1 VNKQLLERAAE
12 LARRGESFVLAVVVR
27 REPYSSSQQGDSA
40 IITADGSYHGW
51 LGGNCTR
58 PQVLREAAQALVDGK
73 PRLIALSPEPE
84 LQARAGVTPLP
95 MTCHSGGTVDIF
107 LEPVIAAPRLV
118 VFGVSPVARAVA
130 QLGKA
135 MGYLVDVVDPDLDAA
150 HAAELPGA
158 DRVFTDL
165 SAAELRSGAPI
176 ASAVVASMGEHDED
190 AVAAAL
196 MMRPAYLGVVASR
209 KRFAVLRQTLI
220 DRGISA
226 HALDA
231 IKSPAGLDLGG
242 RQPEEVALSIL
253 AEIVQVKHAARAA
266 GQSATASG
274 AGIAP
279 VASIASVTS
288 AAPVIAA
295 VPVASAAPV
304 AAAVPAATA
313 PAPTT
318 AIDPVCHMTVTI
330 ATARHVGAWD
340 GRTWYFCNPR
350 CKDKFLADPERYL
363 ETPSAGAAR

>member
-1 VNKQLLERAAE
+1 MNKQLLERAAE
-12 LARRGESFVLAVVVR
+12 LARRGESFVFAVVVR

-84 LQARAGVTPLP
+84 LQVRAGVTPLP

-107 LEPVIAAPRLV
+107 LEPVVAAPRLV

-135 MGYLVDVVDPDLDAA
+135 MGYLVDAVDPDLDAA
-150 HAAELPGA
+150 HAAEMPGA
-158 DRVFTDL
+158 DRVFTDPG
-165 SAAELRSGAPI
+165 AAELRSGAPI
-176 ASAVVASMGEHDED
+176 ASAVIASMGEHDED

-196 MMRPAYLGVVASR
+196 AMRPAYVGVVASR
-209 KRFAVLRQTLI
+209 KRFAVLRETLI

-253 AEIVQVKHAARAA
+253 AEIVQHKHAARAA
-266 GQSATASG
+266 STHASASESA
-274 AGIAP
+274 A
-279 VASIASVTS
+279 VASIASIASPASVAPATS
-288 AAPVIAA
+288 IA
-295 VPVASAAPV
+295 
-304 AAAVPAATA
+304 PAATVVA
-313 PAPTT
+313 ATAAEPAAPTV
-318 AIDPVCHMTVTI
+318 AIDPVCHMKVTI
-330 ATARHVGAWD
+330 ATARHVGTWD

-363 ETPSAGAAR
+363 ETPSAGAVR

>member
-1 VNKQLLERAAE
+1 MNKQLLERAAE
-12 LARRGESFVLAVVVR
+12 LARRGESFVFAVVVR
-27 REPYSSSQQGDSA
+27 RESYSSSQQGDSA

-58 PQVLREAAQALVDGK
+58 PQVLREAAQALIDGK

-84 LQARAGVTPLP
+84 LHARAGVTPLP

-107 LEPVIAAPRLV
+107 LEPVLAAPRLV

-135 MGYLVDVVDPDLDAA
+135 MGYLVDVVDPDA
-150 HAAELPGA
+150 HSAELPNA
-158 DRVFTDL
+158 DRVFTDPT
-165 SAAELRSGAPI
+165 AAELRSGAPI
-176 ASAVVASMGEHDED
+176 ASVVIASMGEHDED

-196 MMRPAYLGVVASR
+196 AMRPAYVGVVASR
-209 KRFAVLRQTLI
+209 KRFAVLRETLI

-253 AEIVQVKHAARAA
+253 AEIVQHKHAARVAGMHAA
-266 GQSATASG
+266 ASE
-274 AGIAP
+274 
-279 VASIASVTS
+279 VASIASI
-288 AAPVIAA
+288 APATPIM
-295 VPVASAAPV
+295 
-304 AAAVPAATA
+304 PAATVVA
-313 PAPTT
+313 ATAAEPAAPTV
-318 AIDPVCHMTVTI
+318 AIDPVCHMKVTI
-330 ATARHVGAWD
+330 ATARHVGTWD

-350 CKDKFLADPERYL
+350 CKDKFLADPEHYL
-363 ETPSAGAAR
+363 ETSSAGAAR

>member
-12 LARRGESFVLAVVVR
+12 LAQRGESFVLAVVVR
-27 REPYSSSQQGDSA
+27 REPYSSSQQGDAA

-73 PRLIALSPEPE
+73 PRLISLSPEPD
-84 LQARAGVTPLP
+84 LQVRVGVTPLP

-107 LEPVIAAPRLV
+107 LEPVLAAPRLV

-135 MGYLVDVVDPDLDAA
+135 MGYLVDLVDPDA
-150 HAAELPGA
+150 HAAELPHA

-165 SAAELRSGAPI
+165 AAPELRGGAPI
-176 ASAVVASMGEHDED
+176 ASVVVASMGEHDED

-196 MMRPAYLGVVASR
+196 AMRPAYLGVVASR
-209 KRFAVLRQTLI
+209 KRFAVLRETLI
-220 DRGISA
+220 ERGIA
-226 HALDA
+226 AQLLDA
-231 IKSPAGLDLGG
+231 IRSPAGLDLGG

-253 AEIVQVKHAARAA
+253 AEIVQLKHAVRATGA
-266 GQSATASG
+266 NIALAPAPAPPAT
-274 AGIAP
+274 
-279 VASIASVTS
+279 
-288 AAPVIAA
+288 
-295 VPVASAAPV
+295 
-304 AAAVPAATA
+304 
-313 PAPTT
+313 APTT

-350 CKDKFLADPERYL
+350 CKDKFLADPGRYL
-363 ETPSAGAAR
+363 EAPSAGAAR

>member
-58 PQVLREAAQALVDGK
+58 PQVLREAAQALVDGA

-165 SAAELRSGAPI
+165 SAAELRGCAPI

-266 GQSATASG
+266 GHAAAIASG
-274 AGIAP
+274 PAVAAVALAP
-279 VASIASVTS
+279 A
-288 AAPVIAA
+288 AAPGPSAPASSSPSTTPSA
-295 VPVASAAPV
+295 VPS
-304 AAAVPAATA
+304 
-313 PAPTT
+313 T

-330 ATARHVGAWD
+330 ATARHVGTWD

-350 CKDKFLADPERYL
+350 CKDKFLADPQRYL

>member
-1 VNKQLLERAAE
+1 MNKQLLERAAE
-12 LARRGESFVLAVVVR
+12 LARRGESFVFAVVVR

-40 IITADGSYHGW
+40 IITSDGSYHGW

-84 LQARAGVTPLP
+84 LQVRAGVTPLP

-107 LEPVIAAPRLV
+107 LEPVLAASRLV

-135 MGYLVDVVDPDLDAA
+135 MGYLVDVVDPDA
-150 HAAELPGA
+150 HAAELPNA

-165 SAAELRSGAPI
+165 AAAELRGGAPI
-176 ASAVVASMGEHDED
+176 ASVVVASMGEHDED

-196 MMRPAYLGVVASR
+196 AMRPAYVGVVASR

-220 DRGISA
+220 DRGISS

-231 IKSPAGLDLGG
+231 IRSPAGLDLGG
-242 RQPEEVALSIL
+242 RLPEEVALSIL
-253 AEIVQVKHAARAA
+253 AEIVQHKHAARPAA
-266 GQSATASG
+266 EAPASG
-274 AGIAP
+274 P
-279 VASIASVTS
+279 VAV
-288 AAPVIAA
+288 AA
-295 VPVASAAPV
+295 VAA
-304 AAAVPAATA
+304 
-313 PAPTT
+313 APTT
-318 AIDPVCHMTVTI
+318 AIDPICHMTVTI
-330 ATARHVGAWD
+330 ATARHVGAWS